1 MVMQIESRSVLSEG
15 DEEEMLIR
23 EFFEGL
29 GDDEAINIAM
39 NSGKEWTLRTQS
51 EVQAKTGVFV
61 VGLAYMGEATPI
73 TMAMNKHWVPE
84 APRIRIMDN
93 ERIVGI
99 GTIRLVMPYVDRYLQ
114 EI

>member
-1 MVMQIESRSVLSEG
+1 
-15 DEEEMLIR
+15 MLIR

-51 EVQAKTGVFV
+51 EGQANIGVFV

-84 APRIRIMDN
+84 APRMSVLIGEEVVAR
-93 ERIVGI
+93 
-99 GTIRLVMPYVDRYLQ
+99 GTIGLVMRSNSSS
-114 EI
+114 I